1 MVAVVKPTA
10 PTTTHWAVETA
21 ALTRRYG
28 TARALNRLDLTI
40 PWDQRLAILGPN
52 GAGKTTFLRI
62 VATLVRPTS
71 GRITVGG
78 LELPGQA
85 AAVRRHIGLVSH
97 QTFLYDE
104 LTARENLLFY
114 GRLHRVPNPR
124 DRADLLLERV
134 GLADRADDRVRTFSR
149 GLQQR
154 LALAR
159 AVVHDP
165 SILLLDEPD
174 TGLDVAG
181 LDLLSRL
188 AVDESG
194 RRRTVLL
201 TTHDLQ
207 RAIQLSDRVVVFANG
222 MVILDRAAERLNATI
237 LDRAIRGETFP
248 EETTL

>member
-207 RAIQLSDRVVVFANG
+207 RAIELSDRVVVFANG

>member
-85 AAVRRHIGLVSH
+85 AAVRRHIGMVSH

-207 RAIQLSDRVVVFANG
+207 RAIELSDRVVVFANG